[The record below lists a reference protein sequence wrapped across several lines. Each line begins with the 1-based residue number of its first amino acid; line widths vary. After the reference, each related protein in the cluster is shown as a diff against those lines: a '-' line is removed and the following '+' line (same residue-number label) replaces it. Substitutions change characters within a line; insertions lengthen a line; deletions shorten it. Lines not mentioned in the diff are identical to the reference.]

1 MVHTSTLKL
10 KSITQKHVQYMQIL
24 HHDPFSNSDKYTRYA
39 SSEQQGVS
47 PSEVLLLD
55 AFKQFHNFEDYDSM
69 LEYFETYSSLDLCAP
84 PPSRRRTR
92 YPRAHFHNVIFL
104 HCFWKTLYNYLLLWN
119 AHEGTSCACAKGGGA
134 EIQWRT
140 RPWTFANTL
149 EGKITYGWSATR
161 FTPFK

>member
-69 LEYFETYSSLDLCAP
+69 LEYFETYLPENDSLAFIEA
-84 PPSRRRTR
+84 SRKHLVRDYKRHYGSNFTAMLSGR
-92 YPRAHFHNVIFL
+92 VRNIFVQAYTTL
-104 HCFWKTLYNYLLLWN
+104 SLFFLYKTCILSILDV
-119 AHEGTSCACAKGGGA
+119 
-134 EIQWRT
+134 
-140 RPWTFANTL
+140 
-149 EGKITYGWSATR
+149 
-161 FTPFK
+161 